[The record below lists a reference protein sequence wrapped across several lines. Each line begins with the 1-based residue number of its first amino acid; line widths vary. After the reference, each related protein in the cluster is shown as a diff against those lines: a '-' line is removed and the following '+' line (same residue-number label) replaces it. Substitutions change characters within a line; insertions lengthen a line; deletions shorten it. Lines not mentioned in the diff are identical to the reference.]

1 MERNY
6 SRSTMDLVGDL
17 KCGLRVDT
25 PVSTCLLK
33 LTAASH
39 TPFNIY
45 GRVKILHLFIEAI
58 TAWGAQ
64 AGTLLFNYI
73 STSPVINVRP
83 LSGASAVVTSLA
95 QGLRVVYIGGAVA
108 SLPVITATAG
118 VSDVICEKPQ
128 IVGIKG
134 GYGTIGYQNSGDA
147 VTSGTMQV
155 TICYA
160 PMSEGSYIET
170 AWN

>member
-25 PVSTCLLK
+25 PVSTCFLK

-39 TPFNIY
+39 VPFNIY

-58 TAWGAQ
+58 TVWGDQ
-64 AGTLLFNYI
+64 AGTILFNYI
-73 STSPVINVRP
+73 STSPGIAVRP
-83 LSGASAVVTSLA
+83 ISGACAAVNLLA

-108 SLPVITATAG
+108 SFPVITATAG
-118 VSDVICEKPQ
+118 ISGVICTNPQ
-128 IVGIKG
+128 IVGIRG
-134 GYGTIGYQNSGDA
+134 GYGTIGYQNTGAA
-147 VTSGTMQV
+147 VLTGTMQV

-160 PMSEGSYIET
+160 PMSEGSYIES
-170 AWN
+170 AW

>member
-6 SRSTMDLVGDL
+6 NRSTMDLIGDL
-17 KCGLRVDT
+17 KCGLRVET
-25 PVSTCLLK
+25 AVVNCLTR

-45 GRVKILHLFIEAI
+45 GRVKILQLFIEAI
-58 TAWGAQ
+58 TVWGNQ
-64 AGTLLFNYI
+64 AGTILFNYI
-73 STSPVINVRP
+73 STDPVIGVRP
-83 LSGASAVVTSLA
+83 LSGASAAVTLLA
-95 QGLRVVYIGGAVA
+95 QGLRVVYIGGVVA

-118 VSDVICEKPQ
+118 ISDVICVNPQ

-134 GYGTIGYQNSGDA
+134 GYGTIGYQNTGAA
-147 VTSGTMQV
+147 VLTGTMQA

-160 PMSEGSYIET
+160 PMSEGSYIT
-170 AWN
+170 ANY